1 MLKLLIKWLLSAT
14 ALMALAYVYSG
25 VELSGFAAALWASL
39 IIGALNALVRPLLVV
54 LTLPITLLT
63 LGLFL
68 FIVNAA
74 VFDLASA
81 LSVGFHV
88 RSFGAALIGSLL
100 YSGAGMLIDSALEGL
115 SLGQRRR

>member
-14 ALMALAYVYSG
+14 ALMAVAYLYSG
-25 VELSGFAAALWASL
+25 VELSGFGAALWAALL
-39 IIGALNALVRPLLVV
+39 IGLLNALVRPLLVV
-54 LTLPITLLT
+54 LTLPITVLT

-74 VFDLASA
+74 MFDLASA
-81 LSVGFHV
+81 LSDGFHV

-100 YSGAGMLIDSALEGL
+100 YSGAGMIIDSALEGL
-115 SLGQRRR
+115 SPGRR

>member
-1 MLKLLIKWLLSAT
+1 MVKLLIKWLLSAT
-14 ALMALAYVYSG
+14 ALMAVAYLYSG
-25 VELSGFAAALWASL
+25 VEVAGFGAALWAAL
-39 IIGALNALVRPLLVV
+39 IIGLLNALVRPLLVV

-74 VFDLASA
+74 VFDLASG
-81 LSVGFHV
+81 LSDGFHV

-100 YSGAGMLIDSALEGL
+100 YSGAGMIIDSALEGL
-115 SLGQRRR
+115 SPGRR